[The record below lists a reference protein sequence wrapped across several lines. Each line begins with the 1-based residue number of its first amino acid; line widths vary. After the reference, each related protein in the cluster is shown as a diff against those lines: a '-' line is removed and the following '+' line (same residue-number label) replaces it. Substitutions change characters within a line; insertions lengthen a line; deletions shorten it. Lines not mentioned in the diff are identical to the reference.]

1 MERCESW
8 LNRHAW
14 RACVPHKGTVGSNP
28 TLSARTLEEATRPW
42 VIRQIGRGTLA
53 FLVTNSRTRAKEY
66 RVLECANE
74 VVLGGEVAVPC
85 HPQSAIAGLNPS

>member
-14 RACVPHKGTVGSNP
+14 RACVPQKGTVGSNP
-28 TLSARTLEEATRPW
+28 TLSARGLGDGMYAGGSGTSA
-42 VIRQIGRGTLA
+42 VGRVALLDRLLDRNKTVAL
-53 FLVTNSRTRAKEY
+53 RHIED
-66 RVLECANE
+66 E